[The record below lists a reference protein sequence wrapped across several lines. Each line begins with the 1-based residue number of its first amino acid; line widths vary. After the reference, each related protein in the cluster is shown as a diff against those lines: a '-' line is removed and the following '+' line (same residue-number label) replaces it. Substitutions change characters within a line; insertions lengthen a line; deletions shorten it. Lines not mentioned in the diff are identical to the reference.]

1 MKQYRT
7 VSWEK
12 IVAQS
17 LEPSDLHDLYRAYAQ
32 AAPGSSNHKA
42 ARKAI
47 KQKFAFFNQHFDELY
62 QSQRYFSI
70 PDSDLRS
77 QLRNDN
83 VELIVAAYKLMYDTF
98 KVSWS
103 HIVLHRFASM
113 SSLAHPVVPR
123 CLFLSPSQEVDF
135 SNSIGKYM
143 KYTSV
148 TVESMINKFFDET
161 AA

>member
-1 MKQYRT
+1 M
-7 VSWEK
+7 
-12 IVAQS
+12 AQS

-98 KVSWS
+98 K
-103 HIVLHRFASM
+103 
-113 SSLAHPVVPR
+113 
-123 CLFLSPSQEVDF
+123 EVDF

-143 KYTSV
+143 KYTSI

-161 AA
+161 VA